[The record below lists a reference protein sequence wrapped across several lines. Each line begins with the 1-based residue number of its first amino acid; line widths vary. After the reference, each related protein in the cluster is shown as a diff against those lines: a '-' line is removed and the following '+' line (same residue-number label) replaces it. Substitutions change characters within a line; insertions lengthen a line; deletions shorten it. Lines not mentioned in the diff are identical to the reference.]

1 MQQHDV
7 NARTFVVNKD
17 RTKDIA
23 LAKAK
28 LQDAIALHKKHMNG
42 TAPTTGAA
50 GEESQQAMMDMM
62 VEALSALTGESS
74 SRGDMASMNDAV
86 RVNKA
91 LIAGDQVRVNI
102 RTLANSAAIRREK
115 RNGRD
120 VIIVP
125 SATLPDDV
133 VMNDILYPAAE
144 IAKSFKSLERT
155 PAPLGHPS
163 INGKF
168 LSARD
173 PEGLNQG
180 WIGAWNENVRQEKG
194 RVLLDKVIDVERANE
209 SEGGKRVLNA
219 IDKGEPVHTS
229 TGLLAMLDAAN
240 GEVPYKFTARD
251 IEFDHDAIL
260 LDEDGAATPEQGVG
274 MMVNSAGE
282 EIGVVNSTLTE
293 DAERGVDWAL
303 DHLAQALERRERA
316 GILERLKTALFEVLR
331 GQEREQPSTNKSK
344 DEDNMDKVQFDAL
357 SQKVDALSE
366 SLKPDALATA
376 IGNVFD
382 AKMKP
387 VTDQLEALQNANK
400 VTEEAEL
407 KTLREKIVNSQ
418 LMDEAT
424 SGELTLNAARAL
436 AEKAKPGDSAPIAN
450 SGFRLPG
457 TKARKPTFKAPAAPK
472 AEA

>member
-50 GEESQQAMMDMM
+50 GEESQHAMMDMM

-91 LIAGDQVRVNI
+91 LIAGAQVRVNI

-163 INGKF
+163 VNGKF

-194 RVLLDKVIDVERANE
+194 RVLLDKVIDVERANQCQ
-209 SEGGKRVLNA
+209 GGKRVLNA
-219 IDKGEPVHTS
+219 IDKGDPVHTS

-240 GEVPYKFTARD
+240 GDVPYKFTARD

-303 DHLAQALERRERA
+303 EHLAQALDRRERA
-316 GILERLKTALFEVLR
+316 SWLERVKTALIEALSGSGR
-331 GQEREQPSTNKSK
+331 PQPSTNNTK
-344 DEDNMDKVQFDAL
+344 DEDDMDKVQFDAL

-366 SLKPDALATA
+366 STKPEAIAAA
-376 IGNVFD
+376 IGNVV
-382 AKMKP
+382 AEALKP
-387 VTDQLEALQNANK
+387 VTDQLTALQNDQKAK
-400 VTEEAEL
+400 DEAEL
-407 KTLREKIVNSQ
+407 TELRGKIVKAN
-418 LMDEAT
+418 LMDEAAA
-424 SGELTLNAARAL
+424 GELTINAARAL
-436 AEKAKPGDSAPIAN
+436 AKQAEPKEAAPIAN
-450 SGFRLPG
+450 SGFKLPG
-457 TKARKPTFKAPAAPK
+457 GDTKPSFKLPAAAK
-472 AEA
+472 KEG